1 LLVEGTS
8 ERERRLAEPP
18 PPDLR
23 VEAPRRTRTVPP
35 VKRLLLL
42 RHAKSSWDD
51 PALPDDERPLAPR
64 GHRAAERMAEHL
76 RSNVPHVDLVLCSSA
91 LRTRETLEGMTNAFG
106 DAQVAVEDELY
117 GATDDELME
126 RLQRVAE
133 GSETVALIGHNPGI
147 HDVAIALAGSGDDL
161 DRMRAKFPTGALA
174 VLEFDGP
181 WRRLSRGGA
190 RLASFVTPKDL
201 A

>member
-1 LLVEGTS
+1 
-8 ERERRLAEPP
+8 
-18 PPDLR
+18 
-23 VEAPRRTRTVPP
+23 

-51 PALPDDERPLAPR
+51 PGLPDLERPLAPR
-64 GHRAAERMAEHL
+64 GHRAAERMAEYL
-76 RSNVPHVDLVLCSSA
+76 RSNAPPVDLVLCSSA
-91 LRTRETLEGMTNAFG
+91 LRTKQTLERMTKAFG
-106 DAQVAVEDELY
+106 DAEIVVEDELY
-117 GATDDELME
+117 GATDDELLE
-126 RLQRVAE
+126 RLRRVAE
-133 GSETVALIGHNPGI
+133 GDETVALIGHNPGI
-147 HDVAIALAGSGDDL
+147 HDLATTLAGRGGDL
-161 DRMRAKFPTGALA
+161 DRMREKFPTGALA

>member
-1 LLVEGTS
+1 
-8 ERERRLAEPP
+8 
-18 PPDLR
+18 
-23 VEAPRRTRTVPP
+23 

-51 PALPDDERPLAPR
+51 PGLPDHERPLAPR
-64 GHRAAERMAEHL
+64 GHRAAERMADHL
-76 RSNVPHVDLVLCSSA
+76 RSNVPRVDLVLSSSA
-91 LRTRETLEGMTNAFG
+91 LRTTQTLERMTKAFG
-106 DAQVAVEDELY
+106 DGEVAVEDELY
-117 GATDDELME
+117 GATDDELLE
-126 RLQRVAE
+126 RLRHVAE
-133 GSETVALIGHNPGI
+133 GSETVAMIGHNPGI
-147 HDVAIALAGSGDDL
+147 HDLAIALAGRGEDL

-181 WRRLSRGGA
+181 WRRLEPGEA